1 MASDGYCRFSA
12 CKQAGLYFKRLDKH
26 LKRCHPGKTKK
37 DNLER
42 PLQNPVNRS
51 LVKHVDRQRKPCR
64 VVGCRFYGIPI
75 SRLDRHMKKIHGTNL
90 DSKENRKSVME
101 CSFSEEE
108 QQEQEDSFSAEIARI
123 IDSL

>member
-1 MASDGYCRFSA
+1 MASDGYCRFSG
-12 CKQAGLYFKRLDKH
+12 CKQAGLHFKSLDKH

-37 DNLER
+37 DNLKR

-51 LVKHVDRQRKPCR
+51 LVKHVHRLGKPCG
-64 VVGCRFYGIPI
+64 VVGCHFYGIPI
-75 SRLDRHMKKIHGTNL
+75 SRLDRHGTNL
-90 DSKENRKSVME
+90 DSKENQ

-108 QQEQEDSFSAEIARI
+108 QQDQEDSFSAEIARI

>member
-1 MASDGYCRFSA
+1 MASDGYCRVSG
-12 CKQAGLYFKRLDKH
+12 CKQAGLYFKSLDKH

-37 DNLER
+37 DNLKR

-51 LVKHVDRQRKPCR
+51 LVKHVHRLGKPCG
-64 VVGCRFYGIPI
+64 VVGCHFYGIPI
-75 SRLDRHMKKIHGTNL
+75 SRLDRHEEDSWH
-90 DSKENRKSVME
+90 SKENQ
-101 CSFSEEE
+101 CLFSEEE